1 MPESGQLSVNDRVL
15 LHLSRFATD
24 IQPEE
29 HPAETTQAGIA
40 FAVGISRTHVPRAVK
55 GLEKDGL
62 VEELT
67 ARVKGHERRMNVY
80 AITAEGL
87 KNAEVLWR
95 TVLDDVFSVITEGNV
110 VRMMGKDIESKVG
123 KKKAVAAVSQMR
135 DGVVRV
141 DENRRMPV
149 RDLKDAPTPEAFY
162 GREAELV
169 AIDEFMDSD
178 AKVLVILGNRG
189 SGTTALA
196 RKFVESLEDQDTL
209 WIPLSEASTAKHI
222 ESKLVDFGRNVR
234 KNVEGLQ
241 DVLKLENATFVFD
254 DYFSVSDEVVE
265 FFTALVDSV
274 DDAKVIITA
283 RQETPAY
290 NWFYQKKH
298 TDSGIVREL
307 RIKGLDQVS
316 AKKLLGN
323 ELIEKDALRRII
335 MMTHSQPRVLRML
348 KEGDFNGLKKNTL
361 FTTEEIRYLLFLKD
375 KTQ

>member
-15 LHLSRFATD
+15 LHLMRFATD
-24 IQPEE
+24 VQPEE
-29 HPAETTQAGIA
+29 YLAECTQAGIA

-55 GLEKDGL
+55 GLIKDGH

-87 KNAEVLWR
+87 KNAENLWR
-95 TVLDDVFSVITEGNV
+95 AALDDVFTVITEGET
-110 VRMMGKDIESKVG
+110 VRMIGKDIESKIG
-123 KKKAVAAVSQMR
+123 KKRAVAAVSQMR

-141 DENRRMPV
+141 DENRPMPV
-149 RDLKDAPTPEAFY
+149 RDLKDAPALEAFY
-162 GREAELV
+162 GREAELA

-178 AKVLVILGNRG
+178 AKVLVALGNRG

-196 RKFVESLEDQDTL
+196 RNFVEGLEDQDTL
-209 WIPLSEASTAKHI
+209 WIPLTASSTVKHI

-234 KNVEGLQ
+234 KSVEGLQ
-241 DVLKLENATFVFD
+241 DVLRLENATFVFD

-265 FFTALVDSV
+265 FFAALVDSV
-274 DDAKVIITA
+274 EDAKVVVTA

-290 NWFYQKKH
+290 NWFYQRKH
-298 TDSGIVREL
+298 IDSGIVREL
-307 RIKGLDQVS
+307 KIKGLDQVG

-323 ELIEKDALRRII
+323 DSIERDALRRIL
-335 MMTHSQPRVLRML
+335 MMTHSQPMVLRML
-348 KEGDFNGLKKNTL
+348 KEGDFNGLKKNTP
-361 FTTEEIRYLLFLKD
+361 FTAEEIRYLLFLKD

>member
-29 HPAETTQAGIA
+29 HPAESTQAGIA

-55 GLEKDGL
+55 GLVKDGL

-110 VRMMGKDIESKVG
+110 VRMIGKDIESKIG

-162 GREAELV
+162 GRGAELV
-169 AIDEFMDSD
+169 AMDEFMDSD

-196 RKFVESLEDQDTL
+196 RKFVGGLEDQDTL

-222 ESKLVDFGRNVR
+222 ESKLVDFGRNIR
-234 KNVEGLQ
+234 KSVEGLQ

-348 KEGDFNGLKKNTL
+348 KEGDFNGLKKNTP
-361 FTTEEIRYLLFLKD
+361 FTAEEIRYLLFLKD

>member
-29 HPAETTQAGIA
+29 HPAESTQAGIA

-55 GLEKDGL
+55 GLVKDGL

-95 TVLDDVFSVITEGNV
+95 TVLDDVFSVITEGNA

-141 DENRRMPV
+141 DEKRRMPV
-149 RDLKDAPTPEAFY
+149 RDLKDAPTTEAFY
-162 GREAELV
+162 GREAELA

-196 RKFVESLEDQDTL
+196 RKFVEGLDDQDTL
-209 WIPLSEASTAKHI
+209 WIPLSAASTAKHI
-222 ESKLVDFGRNVR
+222 VSKLVDFGTNVR
-234 KNVEGLQ
+234 KNVEGLE
-241 DVLKLENATFVFD
+241 DVLRLENAAFVFD

-274 DDAKVIITA
+274 EDAKVIITA

-307 RIKGLDQVS
+307 KIKGLDQVS

-335 MMTHSQPRVLRML
+335 MMTHSQPMVLRML
-348 KEGDFNGLKKNTL
+348 KEGDFNGLKKNTP
-361 FTTEEIRYLLFLKD
+361 FTAEEIRYLLFLKD

>member
-29 HPAETTQAGIA
+29 CPAECTQAGIA
-40 FAVGISRTHVPRAVK
+40 FAVGISRTHVPRAVR
-55 GLEKDGL
+55 GLIKDGH
-62 VEELT
+62 VEEIS

-87 KNAEVLWR
+87 KIAENLWR
-95 TVLDDVFSVITEGNV
+95 SALDDVFSVMTEGAT

-123 KKKAVAAVSQMR
+123 KKKAIAAVSQMR
-135 DGVVRV
+135 DGMVRV
-141 DENRRMPV
+141 DETRRMPV
-149 RDLKDAPTPEAFY
+149 RDLKDAPAPEPFY
-162 GREAELV
+162 GREAELD

-178 AKVLVILGNRG
+178 AKVLVVLGNRG
-189 SGTTALA
+189 SGTTALT
-196 RKFVESLEDQDTL
+196 RKFVDSLDDQDTL
-209 WIPLSEASTAKHI
+209 WIQLSAASTAKNI
-222 ESKLVDFGRNVR
+222 ESRLLDFGRNIGKSVQ
-234 KNVEGLQ
+234 GLQ
-241 DVLKLENATFVFD
+241 DVLKLENATLVFD

-265 FFTALVDSV
+265 FFAALVDSV
-274 DDAKVIITA
+274 ESAKVIVTA

-298 TDSGIVREL
+298 TDAGVVQEL
-307 RIKGLDQVS
+307 KIKGLDQVS
-316 AKKLLGN
+316 AKRLLGN

-335 MMTHSQPRVLRML
+335 MMSHSQPMVLKML
-348 KEGDFNGLKKNTL
+348 KNGDFNGLKKSTP
-361 FTTEEIRYLLFLKD
+361 FTAEEIRYLLFLKD

>member
-1 MPESGQLSVNDRVL
+1 M
-15 LHLSRFATD
+15 D

-95 TVLDDVFSVITEGNV
+95 TVMDDVFSVITDENV
-110 VRMMGKDIESKVG
+110 VRMMGREIESKVG
-123 KKKAVAAVSQMR
+123 KRKAVAAVSQR
-135 DGVVRV
+135 REGVVRV
-141 DENRRMPV
+141 DEKRRLPV
-149 RDLKDAPTPEAFY
+149 RDLKDAPTQEAFY

-196 RKFVESLEDQDTL
+196 RKFVEGLDEQDTL
-209 WIPLSEASTAKHI
+209 WIPLSAASTAKQV

-241 DVLKLENATFVFD
+241 DVLRLENATFVFD

-274 DDAKVIITA
+274 DDAKVIVTA

-307 RIKGLDQVS
+307 KIKGLDQVS

-323 ELIEKDALRRII
+323 ELIEKDAFRRIV
-335 MMTHSQPRVLRML
+335 MMTHSQPMVLRML
-348 KEGDFNGLKKNTL
+348 KEGDFNGLKKNTP
-361 FTTEEIRYLLFLKD
+361 FITEEIRYLLFLKD